1 MSRTHIDRS
10 EKDRDPVRCA
20 HLVEA
25 AAILP
30 VAAHNHRYT
39 PELREQITGALIQEA
54 PTSLV

>member
-1 MSRTHIDRS
+1 MSRTHIDHR
-10 EKDRDPVRCA
+10 ERDRDLAGRA

-30 VAAHNHRYT
+30 VAANNHRYT